1 MPTDLPE
8 PIAQGLSTFL
18 DAARGVFGDR
28 LKAAVLY
35 GSGAEGRLRPSS
47 DVNLL
52 LVLTSFDASQAA
64 ALRGPF
70 AVARAAIRLEAMFL
84 LEAEVTPA
92 IESFGQKF
100 SDIVRRH
107 RVLYGADPFAGV
119 QVPRPAVIFRLK
131 QVLLNLAVRLRAE
144 YVERG
149 ATPERIAALIADSAG
164 PLRSCAA
171 TLRELEGQPAVPPK
185 EALAE
190 FAAGLG
196 EPGWEATLA
205 NITEARE
212 RHPLDA
218 AAADETLLRLTA
230 LAERLRERASAL
242 PS

>member
-8 PIAQGLSTFL
+8 PIAQGVSAFL
-18 DAARGVFGDR
+18 DAARSAFGDR
-28 LKAAVLY
+28 LKAVVLY
-35 GSGAEGRLRPSS
+35 GSGAEGSLRPTS

-64 ALRGPF
+64 ALRGAF
-70 AVARAAIRLEAMFL
+70 AAAHAAMRLEAMFL
-84 LEAEVTPA
+84 LESEIPQAVEC
-92 IESFGQKF
+92 FGQKF
-100 SDIVRRH
+100 SDILRRH

-149 ATPERIAALIADSAG
+149 TTPERFAALIADSAG

-171 TLRELEGQPAVPPK
+171 TLRELEGKPAVPPK

-190 FAAGLG
+190 FAAGLD
-196 EPGWEATLA
+196 EPGWEATLS

-212 RHPLDA
+212 RHPLSA
-218 AAADETLLRLTA
+218 AAADETLLRLSA
-230 LAERLRERASAL
+230 IAERLRERACRL
-242 PS
+242 Q